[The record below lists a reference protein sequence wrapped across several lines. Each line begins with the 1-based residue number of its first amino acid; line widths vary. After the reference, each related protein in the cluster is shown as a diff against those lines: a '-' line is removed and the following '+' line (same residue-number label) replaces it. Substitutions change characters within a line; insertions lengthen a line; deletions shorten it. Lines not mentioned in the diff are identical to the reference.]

1 MAAPVPTRHAGP
13 SRRRASGWVPDQH
26 GAWAMLTLPVVAGV
40 WLGGPGWV
48 HLALG
53 AFWLVGYLAFYAA
66 GRWLRSRRRRR
77 ELPPVLAYGTATLP
91 LGLLTLLLAPQ
102 LLRWVPIYLPLLA
115 VSLWL
120 TARGAERSLAN
131 DAVTVVA
138 ACLMTP
144 VAVDAVG
151 GDRWGPV
158 WVAFGVLL
166 AYFLGTVLYV
176 KTMIRERG
184 RRGYVR
190 ASVLYHLAG
199 TAAATGL
206 ATTGWQ
212 SWWLVALWAL
222 LAGRAAL
229 GPALNR
235 RRSRPLRPVVVGVGE
250 IVASLLLTVVVL
262 AGLPLD

>member
-1 MAAPVPTRHAGP
+1 
-13 SRRRASGWVPDQH
+13 
-26 GAWAMLTLPVVAGV
+26 MLTLPVVAGV
-40 WLGGPGWV
+40 WLGGAAWV
-48 HLALG
+48 HLALA

-77 ELPPVLAYGTATLP
+77 ELSPVLVYGSAALP
-91 LGLLTLLLAPQ
+91 VGLVTLLLAPQ
-102 LLRWVPIYLPLLA
+102 LLRWVPVYLPLLA

-120 TARGAERSLAN
+120 TARGAERSLLN

-144 VAVDAVG
+144 VAFDAVDG
-151 GDRWGPV
+151 TDWAPV
-158 WVAFGVLL
+158 WVVFGVLL

-184 RRGYVR
+184 RPGYVR
-190 ASVLYHLAG
+190 ASVAYHLAG
-199 TAAATGL
+199 AAGAVAL
-206 ATTGWQ
+206 VTTGWQ
-212 SWWLVALWAL
+212 SWWLVAVWAL
-222 LAGRAAL
+222 LAGRAAV
-229 GPALNR
+229 GPTVNR

-262 AGLPLD
+262 TGLPPA